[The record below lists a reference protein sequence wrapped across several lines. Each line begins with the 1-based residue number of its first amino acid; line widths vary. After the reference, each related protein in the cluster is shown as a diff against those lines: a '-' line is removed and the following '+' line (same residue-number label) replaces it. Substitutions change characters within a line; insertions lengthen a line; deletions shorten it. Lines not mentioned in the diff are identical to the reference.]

1 FFDACRSERL
11 LQHTRDA
18 ASALGEMLRVTR
30 PGGQVVV
37 ADADWG
43 TLSID
48 SGERDTERR
57 VVEFVRR
64 TLGNAFAGREL
75 FRLFGEAGLAG
86 VAVGAWPIV
95 WTDYAAFRATSL
107 SFPGF
112 DRQVVRSGM
121 VSARAFARFVAG
133 LREADRRGVFFASG
147 TVFLVSGV
155 KRPARL

>member
-1 FFDACRSERL
+1 GPDGLVVGIDHDPAMIDAARERARRAGSTRWVRHELADALALPFEPGFFDACRSERL

-18 ASALGEMLRVTR
+18 AAALGERLRLPR

-48 SGERDTERR
+48 SAERDTERR

-86 VAVGAWPIV
+86 VAVEAWPIV
-95 WTDYAAFRATSL
+95 WTDYAAFRATS
-107 SFPGF
+107 
-112 DRQVVRSGM
+112 
-121 VSARAFARFVAG
+121 
-133 LREADRRGVFFASG
+133 
-147 TVFLVSGV
+147 
-155 KRPARL
+155 